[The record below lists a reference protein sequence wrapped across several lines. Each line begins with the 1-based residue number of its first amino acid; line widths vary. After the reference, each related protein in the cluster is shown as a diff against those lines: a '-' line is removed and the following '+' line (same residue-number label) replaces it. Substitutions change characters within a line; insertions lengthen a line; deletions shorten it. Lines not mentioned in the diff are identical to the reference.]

1 MVSYKTYSDAELISF
16 LKLNDQRAY
25 TEIFQ
30 RYWSGLFVYARKIL
44 RDDEDAEDCVQEV
57 LTYIW
62 NKRNE
67 LIVTSSV
74 TSYLFTS
81 VRHRAIDIINRK
93 KRYNLY
99 IDSLANFLEEGSSFT
114 DEYIHEK
121 ELLQSILKVVAELP
135 PRTKEI
141 FMLSRFEQLSQKRIA
156 ELLSITDRTVKNQV
170 SQALKILKLKLYL
183 FLFLSL
189 FEMLI
194 VHKKGASKSIHKSA
208 EISFS
213 SASQFQ

>member
-1 MVSYKTYSDAELISF
+1 MVSYKTYSDAELIGF
-16 LKLNDQRAY
+16 LKLSDQRAY
-25 TEIFQ
+25 TEIYH
-30 RYWSGLFVYARKIL
+30 RYWSGLFICARKIL

-62 NKRNE
+62 NKKND
-67 LIVTSSV
+67 LVITSSV

-93 KRYNLY
+93 KKYNQY
-99 IDSLANFLEEGSSFT
+99 IGSLANFLEEGNSFT

-121 ELLQSILKVVAELP
+121 ELLQSILNVVSQLP
-135 PRTKEI
+135 PRTREI
-141 FMLSRFEQLSQKRIA
+141 FMLSRFERLSQKRIA

-170 SQALKILKLKLYL
+170 TQALKILKLKLYL

-189 FEMLI
+189 FEILI
-194 VHKKGASKSIHKSA
+194 IHEKGSSKRMERSA
-208 EISFS
+208 KISFS
-213 SASQFQ
+213 SASSLK